1 MKDSEKR
8 CWQCEAE
15 SAVLWCPACGA
26 LQPCPDDPFRCF
38 DLSDRL
44 NIDLEALRSQ
54 FHALS
59 RQFHP
64 DFFQQKS
71 PEAQAVSL
79 KNSAKLNAA
88 YRTLKDPLSRATYLI
103 RLVAGEEEVKPEPP
117 AELFAE
123 IFDLEEALES
133 VEGGAADPGT
143 RATLVAA
150 RERFRA
156 RDEAMRAE
164 MAALFTE
171 WDGLLLDRS
180 RSWTTAQQECIAR
193 LRQTLS
199 YRGYLERMLRKMTEA
214 VGDVPKT
221 NEEKAE

>member
-1 MKDSEKR
+1 MKEGEKR
-8 CWQCEAE
+8 CWQCQTE
-15 SAVLWCPACGA
+15 SLGLWCPACGA
-26 LQPCPDDPFRCF
+26 LQPCSDDPFRCF
-38 DLSDRL
+38 DLDDRIQ
-44 NIDLEALRSQ
+44 IDLESLRSR

-71 PEAQAVSL
+71 PDAQAVSL
-79 KNSAKLNAA
+79 SNSATLNAA
-88 YRTLKDPLSRATYLI
+88 YRTLKEPISRATYLI
-103 RLVAGEEEVKPEPP
+103 RLVAGTEEVKTEPP

-123 IFDLEEALES
+123 IFDLEEALEVVADGS
-133 VEGGAADPGT
+133 GGDGD

-156 RDEAMRAE
+156 RAEAMQRE

-180 RSWTTAQQECIAR
+180 RSWTTAQQACVAR

-199 YRGYLERMLRKMTEA
+199 HRGYLARMLHRITEA
-214 VGDVPKT
+214 IG
-221 NEEKAE
+221 